1 MGLHL
6 DPQVVDVLK
15 VPADSLRRAC
25 ETLQLAP
32 GDGEDH
38 AGDTPLLGQQRA
50 IEALR
55 FGIDIERPGYNVF
68 VLGPLGSRRHGL
80 VNELVA
86 ERAADMGAPDDW
98 CYVNNFADPE
108 RPRALSFPAGRGK
121 AFRDDMHD
129 LIEDMRV
136 AIPAA
141 FESDDY
147 RNQLR
152 AIEEETE
159 QAVEEQWKSLE
170 AEAAREGIGV
180 LQTPTG
186 YVLAPVRDDKV
197 IGDKEF
203 KKLPEDEQEAIQ
215 EQIKRLSE
223 SLQARI
229 EEMPKLRK
237 QHREKVKALDQGVT
251 AHAVSVL
258 LSELRERY
266 RDLEKVIAYL
276 DEAEQNIIDNA
287 QDFRQPESSPMPF
300 LGRDS
305 SRLFGQFEV
314 NLLSHNGAKGGAPV
328 VYEPNPNYP
337 NIIGRIEHRAEMGAL
352 VTDFRMIRSGALL
365 QANGGFLVLDIYRVL
380 SRPFVWDALKQALL
394 SENLRIETPGESYGF
409 VSTTSLKPEPIPL
422 DLKVILIGERW
433 LYYLLSMYDHE
444 FDELF
449 SVAADLDDEIERSE
463 ENVGHYSRLVADR
476 ARTAD
481 LLPLAESG
489 VRQVIEQAARHA
501 EDSERLSMHI
511 RSLDHLLIQADHWAR
526 QRGAATIEGE
536 DVTRAIDKRDYRMGR
551 SKSRVLDAIKRDLLL
566 VDTAGEQVGQVNGLS
581 VVQLGDFR
589 YGHPVRITATTRMG
603 TGEVVDIEREV
614 KLGGAIHSKG
624 VLILSSALTS
634 RYAREFPLSLHAS
647 IVFEQSYGGV
657 EGDSASVGELCALV
671 SSLSGVPIRQNIA
684 VTGSINQLGRVQVIG
699 GVNEKIEGF
708 FDVCKSRGLDGTHAV
723 VIPRDN
729 VKHLMLRQDV
739 VEAVHDG
746 NFTVYGVQHLDE
758 AITLLTG
765 VEAATV
771 NRKVEEQL
779 VRYATLRKQFGQ
791 KEAGNGQE

>member
-1 MGLHL
+1 MGTESVAA
-6 DPQVVDVLK
+6 VVDVLK
-15 VPADSLRRAC
+15 VPAESLRRAC
-25 ETLQLAP
+25 EMLQQVP
-32 GDGEDH
+32 DTGDGRPD
-38 AGDTPLLGQQRA
+38 GPPFLGQQRA

-86 ERAADMGAPDDW
+86 QRAAGKGAPDDW

-108 RPRALSFPAGRGK
+108 RPRALSFPAGQGK
-121 AFRDDMHD
+121 VFRDDMHD

-159 QAVEEQWKSLE
+159 KAVEERWKSLE

-203 KKLPEDEQEAIQ
+203 QKLPEDEQEAIQ
-215 EQIKRLSE
+215 KQIKRLSE

-237 QHREKVKALDQGVT
+237 QHRDKVKALDQSVT

-258 LSELRERY
+258 LGEVRQKY
-266 RDLEKVIAYL
+266 TDVEKVTAYL

-305 SRLFGQFEV
+305 SKLFGQFEV
-314 NLLSHNGAKGGAPV
+314 NLLSHNGEKDGAPV

-352 VTDFRMIRSGALL
+352 MTDFRMIRSGALL

-394 SENLRIETPGESYGF
+394 NENLRIETPGESYGF

-449 SVAADLDDEIERSE
+449 NVAADLDDEIERSA

-476 ARTAD
+476 AENAS

-489 VRQVIEQAARHA
+489 VRHVIEQAARRSQ
-501 EDSERLSMHI
+501 DSERLSMHI

-526 QRGAATIEGE
+526 QRGTKTIEGE
-536 DVTRAIDKRDYRMGR
+536 DVARAIEKRDYRMGR
-551 SKSRVLDAIKRDLLL
+551 SKSRVQDAIKRDVLL
-566 VDTAGEQVGQVNGLS
+566 VDTDGKQVGQVNGLS
-581 VVQLGDFR
+581 VAQLGDFR

-634 RYAREFPLSLHAS
+634 RYAREIPLSLHAS

-657 EGDSASVGELCALV
+657 EGDSASVGELCALL
-671 SSLSGVPIRQNIA
+671 SSLSGVPILQNIA
-684 VTGSINQLGRVQVIG
+684 VTGSINQLGRVQVVG

-708 FDVCKSRGLDGTHAV
+708 FDLCRCRGLDGSHAV

-739 VEAVHDG
+739 VEAVRKG
-746 NFTVYGVQHLDE
+746 EFTVYGVRQLDE
-758 AITLLTG
+758 AIALLTG
-765 VEAATV
+765 IDAGSV

-779 VRYATLRKQFGQ
+779 LRYASLRKQFGANKEGDGQ
-791 KEAGNGQE
+791 K

>member
-551 SKSRVLDAIKRDLLL
+551 SKSRVLDAIKRDVLL

>member
-1 MGLHL
+1 MGSHL
-6 DPQVVDVLK
+6 DAQVVDGLK
-15 VPADSLRRAC
+15 LPADSLRRAC
-25 ETLQLAP
+25 ELLQQGATA
-32 GDGEDH
+32 GEDR
-38 AGDTPLLGQQRA
+38 ADSPPFLGQQRA
-50 IEALR
+50 VEALR

-80 VNELVA
+80 VDELVA
-86 ERAADMGAPDDW
+86 ERAASKGAPDDW

-108 RPRALSFPAGRGK
+108 RPRALSFPAGQGK
-121 AFRDDMHD
+121 AFRDGMHG

-159 QAVEEQWKSLE
+159 KAVEERWKSLE

-186 YVLAPVRDDKV
+186 YVLAPIRDGKV

-203 KKLPEDEQEAIQ
+203 KELPDDEQEAVQ

-237 QHREKVKALDQGVT
+237 QHREKVKALDQSVT

-258 LSELRERY
+258 LGELRQQY
-266 RDLEKVIAYL
+266 KDLEKVSAYL

-287 QDFRQPESSPMPF
+287 QDFQQPESSPMPF

-305 SRLFGQFEV
+305 SKLFGQFEV

-422 DLKVILIGERW
+422 KLKVILIGERW
-433 LYYLLSMYDHE
+433 LYYLLSMYAHE

-449 SVAADLDDEIERSE
+449 SVAADLDDEIERSA

-481 LLPLAESG
+481 LLPLGESG
-489 VRQVIEQAARHA
+489 VRHVIEQAARRA
-501 EDSERLSMHI
+501 GDSERLSMHI

-536 DVTRAIDKRDYRMGR
+536 DVARAIEKHDYRMSR
-551 SKSRVLDAIKRDLLL
+551 SKSRVLDAIKRDVLL

-581 VVQLGDFR
+581 VVQLGDYR

-603 TGEVVDIEREV
+603 TGQVVDIEREV

-634 RYAREFPLSLHAS
+634 RYARETPLSLHAS

-671 SSLSGVPIRQNIA
+671 SSLSSVPIRQNIA

-708 FDVCKSRGLDGTHAV
+708 FDVCKSRGLDGSHGV

-739 VEAVHDG
+739 VDAVRDG
-746 NFTVYGVQHLDE
+746 AFAVYGVEHLDE
-758 AITLLTG
+758 AITLMTG
-765 VEAATV
+765 VEAAVV
-771 NRKVEEQL
+771 NQKVERQL
-779 VRYATLRKQFGQ
+779 LRYAMLRKQFGQ
-791 KEAGNGQE
+791 KEEGDERQ